1 MVLRIPQRKEIG
13 YSLLSPTLIR
23 PEQMSKFDRELQK
36 LILEKAIDAH
46 PDATDAKQFHELL
59 MTRFDSDEEKKVR
72 ANIIYLVEHKI
83 ITIDYNQHSNYN
95 NLSSYQLINSI
106 RATEKGIDFML
117 DDGGL
122 SAILNVTTI
131 KFHHDAIQQ
140 IADLI
145 ELTVQDPEDK
155 QRFLTQLKQL
165 PYETIKHVSLELV
178 NKGLAQIPNVAQW
191 LGKFLD

>member
-1 MVLRIPQRKEIG
+1 
-13 YSLLSPTLIR
+13 
-23 PEQMSKFDRELQK
+23 MSKFDRDMQK
-36 LILEKAIDAH
+36 LILEKAIEAH
-46 PDATDAKQFHELL
+46 PDTTDAKQFHELL
-59 MTRFDSDEEKKVR
+59 LARLDPDEEKKVR
-72 ANIIYLVEHKI
+72 ANIVYLVEHKV
-83 ITIDYNQHSNYN
+83 ITIDYDKYTNYKI
-95 NLSSYQLINSI
+95 LSSYHLLNSI

-140 IADLI
+140 LANLI

-165 PYETIKHVSLELV
+165 PYETTKHVALELV